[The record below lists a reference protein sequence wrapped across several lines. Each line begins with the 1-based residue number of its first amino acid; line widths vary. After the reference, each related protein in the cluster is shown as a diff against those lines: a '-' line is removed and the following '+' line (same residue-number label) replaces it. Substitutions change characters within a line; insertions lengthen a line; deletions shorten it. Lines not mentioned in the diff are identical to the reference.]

1 MILESA
7 DPVTIRSSLLLPC
20 RAHTLSWCASN
31 VFTHSLVLMVQ
42 SFTRPSEPLQDNGGR
57 RQRQRDQ
64 KPLLTSCTKN
74 NNACVYRLC
83 IVGIFCLTPYIITGH
98 FNRNTGSLSNRP
110 VVWLKRCIKSCCRR
124 ARASNTVHIKHHN
137 GEN

>member
-42 SFTRPSEPLQDNGGR
+42 SFTRPSEPLQVRENSKKITNLFQCMQNIQQIQKMPVIFIYNPLATLIETSAHSHYYPISQSFGG
-57 RQRQRDQ
+57 
-64 KPLLTSCTKN
+64 
-74 NNACVYRLC
+74 
-83 IVGIFCLTPYIITGH
+83 
-98 FNRNTGSLSNRP
+98 
-110 VVWLKRCIKSCCRR
+110 KSCCYR
-124 ARASNTVHIKHHN
+124 ATPSNNVHKKHQN
-137 GEN
+137 GDLCDCSMVLESR